1 MLIVSD
7 KMIVDMISNKKI
19 NQVVTEVF
27 IRGKAL
33 NISAVSVALS
43 YFTVL
48 KNQTKLHTSFCHENP
63 ETNERFKKPYLIIH

>member
-48 KNQTKLHTSFCHENP
+48 KN
-63 ETNERFKKPYLIIH
+63 